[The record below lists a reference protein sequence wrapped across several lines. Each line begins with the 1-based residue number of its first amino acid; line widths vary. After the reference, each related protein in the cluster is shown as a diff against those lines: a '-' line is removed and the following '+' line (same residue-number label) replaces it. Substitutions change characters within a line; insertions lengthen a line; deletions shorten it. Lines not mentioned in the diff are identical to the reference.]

1 MMELWQKSLQFGL
14 RTLHKPTNLLIGGG
28 LDDVWYDKATD
39 QIFVVDYKSTAGRAN
54 SKCS

>member
-1 MMELWQKSLQFGL
+1 MELWQKSLQFGL

-28 LDDVWYDKATD
+28 LDDVWHDKATD